1 MSDLILPSTLA
12 CIDHNEKALTLWG
25 NRLAKKGFK
34 AAVLIGTNEAR
45 EIEIEHVSQLSHK
58 QLADLLRLMANTLDP
73 QQ

>member
-12 CIDHNEKALTLWG
+12 AIDHNQKALTTWG

-45 EIEIEHVSQLSHK
+45 EIEIEHVGQLSHK
-58 QLADLLRLMANTLDP
+58 QLAALLRLMADGIDKM
-73 QQ
+73 